1 MILIV
6 KLTKILTRYQ
16 GNIIHVHTCKN
27 SDIQKPI
34 FRHAKTQISK
44 NSFSDMQTPT
54 YFFWKSNLRIYCGKR
69 KNKPKKHNDSSSKNS
84 ETQECIRKHSR
95 DNVYT
100 HGLEGKASAYS
111 WPQNV
116 LNSWKISVIKEKN
129 LPSQQE
135 RI

>member
-1 MILIV
+1 
-6 KLTKILTRYQ
+6 
-16 GNIIHVHTCKN
+16 
-27 SDIQKPI
+27 
-34 FRHAKTQISK
+34 
-44 NSFSDMQTPT
+44 MQTPI

-69 KNKPKKHNDSSSKNS
+69 KNKSKKDNDSGSKES
-84 ETQECIRKHSR
+84 ETQECIKKHSQ

-116 LNSWKISVIKEKN
+116 LNSWKILVIREKN